1 MKKVVT
7 WASGPIIALF
17 FLWFAFKDVDAD
29 ALLEGVKGAS
39 IPLLLVCAFFGMGHM
54 VVRSIRWKTL
64 LGPAGEGISFWER
77 FSAVCIGYMASLLPG
92 RVGEVLRPILLAR
105 RTGVRVGTAVSTVAV
120 ERIVLDLFAIMSFG
134 AIGLVAP
141 QNLTGLVPNADPE
154 ILSALRNVGGGLIA
168 GLLVAIVMIHVLGKR
183 RERAEAWLLAK
194 SETLPSFLAKTARG
208 ISSLFP
214 GLAGFATIGGTLRL
228 IIETFVVWTVVA
240 VGVHTGIVAAG
251 VELGPL
257 AALFMVPILALGI
270 AVPAPGGTGPYHAAM
285 IYGLVGLFG
294 TPKDLAAVA
303 GLVSHAITWVPVL
316 LLGGF
321 CVLRGGLVKG
331 ALDEARGEATP

>member
-17 FLWFAFKDVDAD
+17 FLWFAFKDVDRD

-39 IPLLLVCAFFGMGHM
+39 IPLLVVCALFGMAH
-54 VVRSIRWKTL
+54 VLVRSIRWKTL
-64 LGPAGEGISFWER
+64 LGPAGPGAPFWER
-77 FSAVCIGYMASLLPG
+77 FSAVSIGYMASLLPG
-92 RVGEVLRPILLAR
+92 RVGEVLRPVLLAR
-105 RTGVRVGTAVSTVAV
+105 RTDVRVGTAVSTVAV
-120 ERIVLDLFAIMSFG
+120 ERLVLDLFAVMSFG

-141 QNLTGLVPNADPE
+141 QSLTGLVPNADPE
-154 ILSALRNVGGGLIA
+154 ILSALRNVGGVVIA
-168 GLLVAIVMIHVLGKR
+168 GLCVALVVIHVLGR
-183 RERAEAWLLAK
+183 HRERAEVWLLGKA
-194 SETLPSFLAKTARG
+194 ETLPTFIAKIARA
-208 ISSLFP
+208 IASLFP
-214 GLAGFATIGGTLRL
+214 GLAGFATVLGTLRL
-228 IIETFVVWTVVA
+228 IVETFVVWIVVA
-240 VGVHTGIVAAG
+240 VGVHTGIAAAG

-257 AALFMVPILALGI
+257 ASLFMVPILALGI

-303 GLVSHAITWVPVL
+303 GLVSHAITWLPML
-316 LLGGF
+316 LLGGL

-331 ALDEARGEATP
+331 ALEEARGEVTP